1 MSLVDRART
10 IADEVLFPAAD
21 AVDAADRVPEEH
33 FELLDREGFYDVGG
47 LGVDALGPITEALAG
62 GCLSTAFVWIQH
74 RSVGRR
80 GAGIARSAARP
91 SGLVVRP
98 AQDAYLLDG
107 SVPWVTGWGILD
119 VFEVGAYDPDD
130 DTVKF
135 FVVDGVSSASLTATP
150 LDLIAANASRTV
162 TLTFSSFA
170 VAGDRFTRA
179 VPFAQWSAGEAPG
192 SALNGFLAL
201 GVAARCVRL
210 MDSPPSLVA
219 ALDRCR
225 ELLLAADAE
234 TTP

>member
-1 MSLVDRART
+1 MTLLDRAVA
-10 IADEVLFPAAD
+10 IADDLLFPAAD
-21 AVDAADRVPEEH
+21 AVDRADRVPEEH
-33 FELLDREGFYDVGG
+33 FDLLEREGLYDVAD
-47 LGVDALGPITEALAG
+47 LGVDARGPITEALAG
-62 GCLSTAFVWIQH
+62 GCLATAFVWIQH
-74 RSVGRR
+74 RSLGRK

-98 AQDAYLLDG
+98 AQDAYSLDG
-107 SVPWVTGWGILD
+107 SVPWVTGWGMLD

-135 FVVDGVSSASLTATP
+135 FAVDGVPSASLTATP

-170 VAGDRFTRA
+170 VSRDRFTRV

-201 GVAARCVRL
+201 GVASRCVRL
-210 MDSPPSLVA
+210 MDSPASLVA
-219 ALDRCR
+219 SLDRCR
-225 ELLLAADAE
+225 DQLIAADADS
-234 TTP
+234 T